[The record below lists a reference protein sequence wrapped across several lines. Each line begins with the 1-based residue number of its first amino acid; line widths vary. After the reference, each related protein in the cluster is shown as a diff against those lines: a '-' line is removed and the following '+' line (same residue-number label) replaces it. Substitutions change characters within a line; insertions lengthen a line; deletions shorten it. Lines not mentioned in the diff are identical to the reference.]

1 MATCDPRDCQ
11 KTDQH
16 QHYHNHPMYAVTQK
30 IGDYE
35 IKIECD
41 TKPELDEYIRR
52 FGVFE
57 NGDDNV
63 E

>member
-1 MATCDPRDCQ
+1 
-11 KTDQH
+11 
-16 QHYHNHPMYAVTQK
+16 MYAVTQK